1 MTDVSNEFQLLAEI
15 QKEYQSILD
24 SKNKQSQEPKINF
37 LVLKK
42 FYQLIRDYWQIDNE
56 RRSCL
61 EKSL

>member
-37 LVLKK
+37 LVLKR